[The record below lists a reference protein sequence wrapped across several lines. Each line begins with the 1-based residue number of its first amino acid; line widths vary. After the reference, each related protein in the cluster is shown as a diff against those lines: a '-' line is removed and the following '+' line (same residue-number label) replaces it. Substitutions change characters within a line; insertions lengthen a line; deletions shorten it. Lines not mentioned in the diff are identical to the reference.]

1 MKAQEIMAEVNAVE
15 QLEAGEAM
23 YYDPHADAVTIGRDG
38 CQPSNTLC
46 LRVGPDHLSDL
57 DTGEIADA
65 VEHWL
70 GE

>member
-1 MKAQEIMAEVNAVE
+1 MTAQEIMAEVNAVE

-23 YYDPHADAVTIGRDG
+23 YYDPHVDAVVIGRDG

-46 LRVGPDHLSDL
+46 LRVGPDATFNL
-57 DTGEIADA
+57 DTGEIAEA